1 MVATLFLAGLD
12 YTYIVIGLIV
22 GTAIGVFIAR
32 AAIAKLAHN
41 TFWGGYSGYFKDTDA
56 RPHDPTIARSS
67 KPADDHHLYAWA
79 SRY

>member
-1 MVATLFLAGLD
+1 MILGYKAYSKAEVDADTVRTSAG
-12 YTYIVIGLIV
+12 
-22 GTAIGVFIAR
+22 

-41 TFWGGYSGYFKDTDA
+41 TFWGGFSGYFNDTDA

-67 KPADDHHLYAWA
+67 KPADDHHLYAWS